1 MDRVI
6 FALAA
11 LVVAYILDYFIGDPR
26 SWPHP
31 VRLLGKCIEIG
42 ERIAR
47 GIFKTSAGLK
57 VGGALILLV
66 TGLVSAA
73 VVIVLLGLA
82 YSLHPAA
89 GFILEVYIIFA
100 ALAGGDLRNHVLA
113 VKRKLE
119 NSNIS
124 KARTAV
130 ALLVSRDT
138 AGLNENGVSRAALES
153 LFENSADGLVA
164 PLFYTAIGGPA
175 AAVFYKTVN
184 TLDSMLGYKTEE
196 LKDIGFFAAK
206 TDDIL
211 SFIPARLTAICIIL
225 AGLVHG
231 KWQQGLKVLLADR
244 GKHQSPN
251 SAWPMAAAAGVL
263 GVGFGGRDYFRGEVI
278 ERPRINAAGKAA
290 LAGDITRGLV
300 LFRSTSILAL
310 FVTLLFTYWIR
321 FQEVMLF

>member
-1 MDRVI
+1 MERVL
-6 FALAA
+6 FTLAA
-11 LVVAYILDYFIGDPR
+11 LVAAYILDYFIGDPR

-31 VRLLGKCIEIG
+31 VRLLGKCIETG
-42 ERIAR
+42 ERVAR
-47 GIFKTSAGLK
+47 GIFKTPAGLK

-66 TGLVSAA
+66 TGLGSA
-73 VVIVLLGLA
+73 VVVIALISLT
-82 YSLHPAA
+82 YRLHPAA
-89 GFILEVYIIFA
+89 GFIFEVYIIFTT
-100 ALAGGDLRNHVLA
+100 LAGGDLRSHVLVVEQRLA
-113 VKRKLE
+113 QNDIPR
-119 NSNIS
+119 
-124 KARTAV
+124 ARAAV

-138 AGLNENGVSRAALES
+138 AELDENGVSRAALES

-211 SFIPARLTAICIIL
+211 SFIPARLTAICILL
-225 AGLVHG
+225 AGLLQG
-231 KWQQGLKVLLADR
+231 KWQQGLKVLSADR
-244 GKHQSPN
+244 SKHQSPN

-278 ERPRINAAGKAA
+278 ERPRINALGKAA
-290 LAGDITRGLV
+290 LGGDIAKGLV
-300 LFRSTSILAL
+300 LFRSISILAL
-310 FVTLLFTYWIR
+310 LATLLFTYWIR
-321 FQEVMLF
+321 ILEVMLF